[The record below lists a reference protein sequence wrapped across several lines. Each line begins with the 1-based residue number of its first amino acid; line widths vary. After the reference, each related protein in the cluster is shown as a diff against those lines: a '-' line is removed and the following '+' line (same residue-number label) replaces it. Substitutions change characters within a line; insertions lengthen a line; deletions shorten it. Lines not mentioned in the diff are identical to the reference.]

1 MWIVAKYNNGQSQTL
16 KENLSKILGSEIEFY
31 QPKIMIE
38 LRKKK
43 FFKNILGN
51 YIFCKHSRFS
61 EDKILNNLKFIKG
74 LSYFLSNY
82 KLEQKQILEFIY
94 KCKNHE
100 GKNNILS
107 QTFFDELV
115 DLKARFI
122 SGPFKSF
129 AFEIINKNKNYFITK
144 INNFKIRVKK
154 KEKYFLPL

>member
-31 QPKIMIE
+31 QQKIMIE

-51 YIFCKHSRFS
+51 YVFCKHSRFS

-144 INNFKIRVKK
+144 INNFKIRLKK

>member
-1 MWIVAKYNNGQSQTL
+1 MWIVAKYNNGQLQTL

-51 YIFCKHSRFS
+51 YVFCKHSRFS

>member
-74 LSYFLSNY
+74 LKN
-82 KLEQKQILEFIY
+82 KLCNFVIQTPSLRNVNEVVNRKGISELEIPLV
-94 KCKNHE
+94 
-100 GKNNILS
+100 GQNNIK
-107 QTFFDELV
+107 TD
-115 DLKARFI
+115 KFI
-122 SGPFKSF
+122 GFLNNLDNIFLCLYPPFLF
-129 AFEIINKNKNYFITK
+129 QLYF
-144 INNFKIRVKK
+144 
-154 KEKYFLPL
+154 YL

>member
-1 MWIVAKYNNGQSQTL
+1 MWIVAKYNSGQSQTL

-51 YIFCKHSRFS
+51 YVFCRHSRFS
-61 EDKILNNLKFIKG
+61 EDKILNNLKFVKG
-74 LSYFLSNY
+74 LNYFLSNC

-100 GKNNILS
+100 EKNNILS
-107 QTFFDELV
+107 QSFFDELV
-115 DLKARFI
+115 NLKAKFI

-154 KEKYFLPL
+154 KNKYFLPL

>member
-16 KENLSKILGSEIEFY
+16 KENLSKILGSEMEFY

-51 YIFCKHSRFS
+51 YVFCKHSKFS
-61 EDKILNNLKFIKG
+61 EEKILNDLKFVKG

-82 KLEQKQILEFIY
+82 RLEQKQILNFVH

-100 GKNNILS
+100 EKNNTLS

-115 DLKARFI
+115 DLKAKFI
-122 SGPFKSF
+122 TGPFKSF
-129 AFEIINKNKNYFITK
+129 AFEVINKNKNYFTTK
-144 INNFKIRVKK
+144 INNLKITVKK
-154 KEKYFLPL
+154 KNKYFLPL

>member
-51 YIFCKHSRFS
+51 YVFCKHSRFS

-82 KLEQKQILEFIY
+82 K
-94 KCKNHE
+94 
-100 GKNNILS
+100 
-107 QTFFDELV
+107 
-115 DLKARFI
+115 
-122 SGPFKSF
+122 
-129 AFEIINKNKNYFITK
+129 
-144 INNFKIRVKK
+144 
-154 KEKYFLPL
+154 

>member
-51 YIFCKHSRFS
+51 YVFCKHSRFS

>member
-1 MWIVAKYNNGQSQTL
+1 MWIVAKYNSGQSQTL

-51 YIFCKHSRFS
+51 YVFCRHSRFS
-61 EDKILNNLKFIKG
+61 EDKILNNLKFVKG

>member
-38 LRKKK
+38 LKKKK

-51 YIFCKHSRFS
+51 YVFCKHSRFS